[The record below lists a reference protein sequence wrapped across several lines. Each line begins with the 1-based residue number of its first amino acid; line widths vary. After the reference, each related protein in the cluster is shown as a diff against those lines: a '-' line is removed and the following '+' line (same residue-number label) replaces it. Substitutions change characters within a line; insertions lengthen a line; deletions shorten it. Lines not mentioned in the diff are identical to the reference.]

1 MKSTKLVPILAI
13 TSIAMLST
21 TVVTAQPP
29 HKSQGMINHLD
40 KDGDDLVSIEE
51 FEVPSRGREHNRLV
65 TADRDGDGNVS
76 RSEKWRLSV
85 VSIGTMMA
93 ISTPMSYPLCEGLRS
108 TGVQAD
114 KLVA

>member
-40 KDGDDLVSIEE
+40 KDGDDLVSIEA
-51 FEVPSRGREHNRLV
+51 FEKV
-65 TADRDGDGNVS
+65 
-76 RSEKWRLSV
+76 
-85 VSIGTMMA
+85 
-93 ISTPMSYPLCEGLRS
+93 
-108 TGVQAD
+108 
-114 KLVA
+114 